1 MTTEIKTINAEEVIL
16 YIDLTTEYIG
26 KKGLIKEINTF
37 IENKNKLGIDSSYGI
52 VIFQEEDNPITLYD
66 SKDVNSIIKII
77 EEKWET
83 RPKNQ
88 SYIENGLFEILS
100 YIFRKSREVKKI
112 YQVIIFS
119 DTPSKRSDEYQQ
131 AVYDLITKSKK
142 FLTFIDIVRVG
153 EAEYYEDD
161 VKIKVI
167 TSETLGGTFHCNSNQ
182 FSDVLGSLVK
192 SKQGFNII
200 KPEKEQ
206 VLEEDKFFYERLAV
220 DLISLDPEDEINCS
234 ICQFELCPICKAY
247 SDEIHKCYNCNAKF
261 HNCCIAHYSISN
273 NIGFKHIFRCPKC
286 QNLLKLD
293 EDYVDLIYEEDLE
306 EKEILKIPEK
316 EILEEE
322 IEAGEDI
329 SAIIVEEEIEVGED
343 VNAEIVEKNIEAEGD
358 ISAEIVEEEIE
369 VGEYLEPPPL
379 ENKQPIEEK
388 HELEQPLEKKVMQT
402 ISELKIDLQEL
413 PPPPPI
419 KKIKVGGF
427 FGREIEIGSKLKK
440 QPIKVL
446 EPQYI
451 EEKKSITELKPPKK
465 RASFKFCKI
474 CGASAKDTVIC
485 PNCGAS
491 ID

>member
-1 MTTEIKTINAEEVIL
+1 MTTEMSTVNAEEVIL
-16 YIDLTTEYIG
+16 YIDLTTDYIG
-26 KKGLIKEINTF
+26 KKDLIKEINAF

-83 RPKNQ
+83 RPKSQ

-100 YIFRKSREVKKI
+100 YVFRKSREVKKI
-112 YQVIIFS
+112 YQVIILS

-142 FLTFIDIVRVG
+142 FLTFIDIIRVG

-161 VKIKVI
+161 VKIEVI

-182 FSDVLGSLVK
+182 FSDVLGCLVK
-192 SKQGFNII
+192 SKQEFNII

-206 VLEEDKFFYERLAV
+206 VLEEDKSFYEKLAV
-220 DLISLDPEDEINCS
+220 DLISLDPEDKTICS

-273 NIGFKHIFRCPKC
+273 NIGFKHIFRCPQC

-293 EDYVDLIYEEDLE
+293 EDYVDLVYEEELE
-306 EKEILKIPEK
+306 EKEIAIVKIPEK
-316 EILEEE
+316 EIIEE
-322 IEAGEDI
+322 
-329 SAIIVEEEIEVGED
+329 
-343 VNAEIVEKNIEAEGD
+343 KIEAEEE
-358 ISAEIVEEEIE
+358 ISAEIIEEKIEAEQEISTEIIEEKVEGGKYI
-369 VGEYLEPPPL
+369 EPPPL
-379 ENKQPIEEK
+379 EHKQPIEEK
-388 HELEQPLEKKVMQT
+388 HELELPLEKKVMQT
-402 ISELKIDLQEL
+402 INELKIDLQEL

-427 FGREIEIGSKLKK
+427 FGREIEVGAKLKEKAK

-474 CGASAKDTVIC
+474 CGSSAKNTVIC
-485 PNCGAS
+485 PNCGAN